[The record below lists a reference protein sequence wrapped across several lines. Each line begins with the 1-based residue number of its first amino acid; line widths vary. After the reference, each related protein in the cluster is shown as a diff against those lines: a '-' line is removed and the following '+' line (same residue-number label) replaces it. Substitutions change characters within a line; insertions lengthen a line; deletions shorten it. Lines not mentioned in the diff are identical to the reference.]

1 MVRKQL
7 KPMSNDDRPEI
18 LTYDMVSYDKGII
31 MTKISIGSVSIN
43 PLKDFGCLGGNC
55 NNG

>member
-31 MTKISIGSVSIN
+31 MTKISIGSVSIIWM
-43 PLKDFGCLGGNC
+43 LRW
-55 NNG
+55 